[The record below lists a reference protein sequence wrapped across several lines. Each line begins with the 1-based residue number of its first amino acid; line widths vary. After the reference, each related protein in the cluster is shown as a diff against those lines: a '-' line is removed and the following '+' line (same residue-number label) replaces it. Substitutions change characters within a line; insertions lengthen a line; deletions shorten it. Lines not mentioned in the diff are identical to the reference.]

1 MDSPAANANAGD
13 VDSMTVKRL
22 LLLALMV
29 GFFVGDV
36 RADSG
41 LLRSVQ
47 TDAGIRAVI
56 LTRPTPLRVGET
68 VVEVLLREIATDAP
82 LADADVRVIAR
93 NAAWSPG
100 MGSIEVPA
108 VLDPRDRTAR
118 HAPINFPASG
128 RWDIVIHVSADGREA
143 AFEFSVDVAEPF
155 GSLWLIAPIALAG
168 LPFALLI
175 VLRDR
180 LKTAR

>member
-1 MDSPAANANAGD
+1 
-13 VDSMTVKRL
+13 MTLKRL

-68 VVEVLLREIATDAP
+68 VVEVLLREIAINAP

-93 NAAWSPG
+93 NAAWSQA
-100 MGSIEVPA
+100 MQSIEVAA

-118 HAPINFPASG
+118 HALLNFPSSG
-128 RWDIVIHVSADGREA
+128 RWDIVIHVAADGRKA
-143 AFEFSVDVAEPF
+143 AFEYSVDVAEPH
-155 GSLWLIAPIALAG
+155 GSWWLMAPIALAG
-168 LPFALLI
+168 LPFAFLI

-180 LKTAR
+180 LKTARQSR